1 MLNRFHRPFAATAAL
16 ALCLTGASL
25 SGEIVSEEKAI
36 DHTRVQLVVSADQ
49 VSAGE
54 SFWMG
59 LRYEIDPDWHIY
71 WKNFGDTGMPTEVE
85 WKLPEGFEAGELR
98 WPVPERYDYEGIIS
112 YVYHDEVVIY
122 AEVRISEDWE
132 PAGDSVKLGAHTEFL
147 MCSVPCIPGSAS
159 FEVEVP
165 VGSDT
170 LESEEGKE
178 RLASMRRFWPVS
190 PEDLEF
196 SAYRTGDGA
205 RLVVTSPEP
214 VEELPELY
222 FFSSEAWVQPD
233 AEQLVRRV
241 DDTSYA
247 IDLQKSAYA
256 PEGTGRLLGVLGHP
270 DGMPGH
276 VESAPFRVDVPFS
289 EDSPPQLAEGE
300 DVASAEAGTSEPPRN
315 FLVMLGLAFLGGL
328 ILNLMPC
335 VFPVLGIKVMGFVK
349 QAGEERSRV
358 VLHGVVF
365 TAGVLVSFW
374 ILSGMLIALRAGGEE
389 LGWGFQLQS
398 PAFVFFIALFLLVFA
413 LNLSGLFAFGMS
425 AVGVGSQLTAK
436 PGFAG
441 SFFSGVLA
449 TIVATPCAAPILAPA
464 LGFALTLPAGTSLLT
479 FSFIALGLASPYLLL
494 SLFPGLASSMPR
506 PGAWMESLKQFMAFP
521 LYATVAYLVWILADQ
536 VSPDRFLQMLLALVA
551 GAMAVW
557 VYGRWGQGSRG
568 APVRRRGIA
577 VALALVVTVPLL
589 AFYERADAPDW
600 EPWSTERVEELRDA
614 GRPIYVDFTARWC
627 VTCQVNKRNVFRSE
641 EVMDYFSRHRVAML
655 QADWTN
661 NDPRITQELARFDR
675 STVPF
680 NLVYR
685 PDREEPVVLPELLT
699 PRIVLEAFRGD

>member
-1 MLNRFHRPFAATAAL
+1 MFNRFHHLGAVIAASTL
-16 ALCLTGASL
+16 GLFGASL
-25 SGEIVSEEKAI
+25 SGEIVSPEKTI
-36 DHTRVQLVVSADQ
+36 DHTRVQLVVSAER
-49 VSAGE
+49 VSSGG
-54 SFWMG
+54 SFWIG
-59 LRYEIDPDWHIY
+59 LRYQMDPDWHIY
-71 WKNFGDTGMPTEVE
+71 WKNYGDTGMPTEVE
-85 WKLPEGFEAGELR
+85 WTLPEGFEVGEVR

-112 YVYHDEVVIY
+112 YVYHDEVVLY
-122 AEVRISEDWE
+122 APVSVPADWE
-132 PAGDSVKLGAHTEFL
+132 PEAGSVTMGAHTEFL
-147 MCSVPCIPGSAS
+147 MCSVPCLPGSGS

-165 VGSDT
+165 VGPDT
-170 LESEEGKE
+170 VESEAGTA
-178 RLASMRRFWPVS
+178 RLDSMRRFWPVS
-190 PEDLEF
+190 PVDVELA
-196 SAYRTGDGA
+196 AYRTGEGA
-205 RLVVTSPEP
+205 RLVVTAPDP
-214 VEELPELY
+214 IEELPVLY
-222 FFSSEAWVQPD
+222 FFSSDAWVQPD
-233 AEQLVRRV
+233 AEQRVVRIDRF
-241 DDTSYA
+241 SYA
-247 IDLQKSAYA
+247 IDLRQSAYA
-256 PEGTGRLLGVLGHP
+256 QAGTARLLGVLGHP
-270 DGMPGH
+270 EGMPKH
-276 VESAPFRVDVPFS
+276 LENPPLRVDLPFS
-289 EDSPPQLAEGE
+289 EDPPPELADGDEGTPSE
-300 DVASAEAGTSEPPRN
+300 ASTAEQPRN

-358 VLHGVVF
+358 VLHGLVF

-374 ILSGMLIALRAGGEE
+374 ILSGLLIALRAGGEE

-536 VSPDRFLQMLLALVA
+536 VSPDRFLQMLLALVT

-557 VYGRWGQGSRG
+557 IYGRWGQGPRRK
-568 APVRRRGIA
+568 PVRQRGIG
-577 VALALVVTVPLL
+577 VALVLVVTVPLL

-600 EPWSTERVEELRDA
+600 EPWSPERVEELREAD
-614 GRPIYVDFTARWC
+614 RPIYVDFTARWC
-627 VTCQVNKRNVFRSE
+627 LTCQVNKRNVFRSD
-641 EVMDYFSRHRVAML
+641 EVIDYFARHRVAML

-699 PRIVLEAFRGD
+699 PGIVLEAFRGD